1 MAVAAAVPLKGRYYR
16 GFIQSNAIE
25 PMNAIENLLQVMKDL
40 RHPENGCPWDIRQ
53 TSASIAPHTLD
64 ETHELLDAI
73 ERDDTENLKEELGD
87 LLFNIVFHA
96 RIAEEKGQ
104 FSFDDVA
111 QGITDKMRNR
121 HPHVFGEQRDQ
132 QLSDETLSQ
141 QWQAMKN
148 REKGGRETSPIGQD
162 STGNSAMYRAR
173 EIQKE
178 AARFGFDWPGI
189 KPVFDKLEEELA
201 ELKHA
206 FGSGD
211 KDAIGDELGDL
222 IFVCV
227 NLARHAGVNAEMSL
241 RRTNRKFLRRFAYVQ
256 RRMAD
261 AGIEM
266 EQQQLE
272 RMENFWQDSKNK
284 VG

>member
-1 MAVAAAVPLKGRYYR
+1 M
-16 GFIQSNAIE
+16 SAIDE
-25 PMNAIENLLQVMKDL
+25 LLQVMKDL
-40 RHPENGCPWDIRQ
+40 RHPEDGCPWDIRQ
-53 TSASIAPHTLD
+53 TSASIAPYTLD

-96 RIAEEKGQ
+96 KIADEKGQ

-111 QGITDKMRNR
+111 RGITDKMLRR
-121 HPHVFGEQRDQ
+121 HPHVFGEERDREF
-132 QLSDETLSQ
+132 SDETLSE
-141 QWQAMKN
+141 QWQALKQQ
-148 REKGGRETSPIGQD
+148 EKSGREPPSLGSD
-162 STGNSAMYRAR
+162 SASNSAMYRAR
-173 EIQKE
+173 QIQQE
-178 AARFGFDWPGI
+178 AARFGFDWPDI
-189 KPVFDKLEEELA
+189 RPVFDKLEEELA

-206 FGSGD
+206 FDTGD

-241 RRTNRKFLRRFAYVQ
+241 RGTNRKFLRRFAYVQ
-256 RRMAD
+256 QQMAD

-266 EQQQLE
+266 DQKQLE
-272 RMENFWQDSKNK
+272 RMESFWQDSKHR